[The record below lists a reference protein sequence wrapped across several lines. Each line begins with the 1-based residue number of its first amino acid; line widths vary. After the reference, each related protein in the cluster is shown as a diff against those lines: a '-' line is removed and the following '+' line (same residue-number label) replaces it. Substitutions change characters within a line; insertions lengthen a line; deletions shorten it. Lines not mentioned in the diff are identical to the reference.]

1 MNNLLKFGTGN
12 AKLGKTTVIM
22 DLPAGHSCP
31 FAKDCNEKVN
41 RKTGK
46 LIVNPDAKF
55 RCFAAVSELI
65 SKPAREKRWY
75 NFELLQAC
83 ENEQEMA
90 ALIIASINSEKATK
104 DAPLIRVHSS
114 GDFYNETY
122 FKAWLLVAKAFPEKT
137 LYAYTKS
144 LKYWVNNLDAIP
156 ENFHITASRGGHS
169 DDLIDLHNLK
179 NVVIV
184 FSEEEAKEKNLTID
198 HDDSC
203 VYNKDIHKFALLIH
217 GMQAKGSDAMQ
228 AVMTLRKKGITGYH
242 KGKSRKTA

>member
-1 MNNLLKFGTGN
+1 MNLLKLGTGN

-22 DLPAGHSCP
+22 DLVAGTCCP
-31 FAKDCNEKVN
+31 FAKDCNEKVD

-65 SKPAREKRWY
+65 SVVAREKRWY
-75 NFELLQAC
+75 NFELLKAC

-90 ALIIASINSEKATK
+90 QLIIDSINSQKATK
-104 DAPLIRVHSS
+104 EAPLVRIHSS
-114 GDFYNETY
+114 GDFYSETY
-122 FKAWLLVAKAFPEKT
+122 FKAWMLVAKAFPEKT

-144 LKYWVNNLDAIP
+144 LKFWVNNLDAIP
-156 ENFHITASRGGHS
+156 SNFHITASRGGYG
-169 DDLIDLHNLK
+169 DNLIEQYDLK
-179 NVVIV
+179 NVEVV
-184 FSEEEAKEKNLTID
+184 YSEEEAKDKGLVID

-203 VYNKDIHKFALLIH
+203 VYDANIHSFALLIH
-217 GMQAKGSDAMQ
+217 GMQAAGSDAMK
-228 AVMTLRKKGITGYH
+228 AVITLRKKGITGYH